1 MRVVVD
7 ASVALKWFLG
17 GNADEPHVEKAVQIL
32 RGIDDDKLQLVQ
44 PPHFFAEVAA
54 VLARVA
60 PSDVRENLEDLWRIN
75 WRVED
80 APSVY
85 VLGAELAVQLQH
97 HLFDTLYHA
106 TAIHSKA
113 SALIT
118 ADENYYAKAH
128 RKGRIRRLAEFSIA

>member
-1 MRVVVD
+1 MRIVLD
-7 ASVALKWFLG
+7 ASVVLKWFLG
-17 GNADEPHVEKAVQIL
+17 ASADEPHAEKAMQIL
-32 RGIDDDKLQLVQ
+32 RGIDDDELQLVQ

-60 PSDVRENLEDLWRIN
+60 PSNVHENLEDLWRIK

-80 APSVY
+80 SPSVY
-85 VLGAELAVQLQH
+85 VLGAELAAQLQH

-106 TAIHSKA
+106 TAIHTRA

-118 ADENYYAKAH
+118 ADEHYYAKAH
-128 RKGRIRRLAEFSIA
+128 QKGRIRRLAEFSIA